1 VIPPE
6 QLAGALERLDPR
18 ERELLALSLRR
29 RVPDEALARV
39 YDVVPQEVARRRAAA
54 IERLAD
60 ELGAKRGEDLGAV
73 LQALLDEGSWTVS
86 VERADDQELPEIDA
100 ERVLEEEA
108 ERAPQLKLASGGA
121 KPEVAEEP
129 SPSDDATPEVEGEPS
144 ASDEAR
150 PEAEAEPSELEPEV
164 PESEP
169 EPERETAAESER
181 AETGAESERAES
193 GPDPDAEPEQV
204 ASEAAEP
211 EPGATLHDDEPDS
224 APVVP
229 VSSEPVLEMLAAR
242 EGVRGPER
250 EAPGE
255 DEVRARKGPVVAAV
269 LSSFAAAVIG
279 GAAAFVGLSEWGDD
293 GGTSRAAEA
302 PNETMKHFVPQLGGP
317 FEAPFPTEPQPI
329 TCYSVASASGQTTLY
344 EKPGG
349 KVRIKLSPRTE
360 WGSPRILGVV
370 RRRGDWISVQAPE
383 LENGEVAWMEANRTR
398 LDCVRWSMHADL
410 SRRRLSVER
419 DGTTVRSFEIAVG
432 RTGNP
437 TPRGRFSVTDKLS
450 VTDPGS
456 PYGCCVLALTGHQT
470 RLPASWPG
478 GDRLA
483 VHATRELSSLGRAA
497 SLGCMRVTESQAR
510 WLIRTIPLGAPLYIR
525 V

>member
-39 YDVVPQEVARRRAAA
+39 YDVLPQEVARRRAAA

-86 VERADDQELPEIDA
+86 VERADEDELPEIDV

-121 KPEVAEEP
+121 RPDVAEEP
-129 SPSDDATPEVEGEPS
+129 APSAEARPEGEEEPPVPEPEVPEP
-144 ASDEAR
+144 E
-150 PEAEAEPSELEPEV
+150 PEAEAEPEPE
-164 PESEP
+164 EEEAEP
-169 EPERETAAESER
+169 EASTDGEAEPEDTGEAEPDG
-181 AETGAESERAES
+181 AETGQEH
-193 GPDPDAEPEQV
+193 P
-204 ASEAAEP
+204 
-211 EPGATLHDDEPDS
+211 
-224 APVVP
+224 PVVP

-242 EGVRGPER
+242 EGVRGPEE
-250 EAPGE
+250 EAPAGE
-255 DEVRARKGPVVAAV
+255 EVRARKGPVVAAV

-293 GGTSRAAEA
+293 DGGTSRAAQP

-317 FEAPFPTEPQPI
+317 FEAPFPTEEPQPI
-329 TCYSVASASGQTTLY
+329 TCYSIASPTGETTLY

-349 KVRIKLSPRTE
+349 KARIKLSPRTE

-383 LENGEVAWMEANRTR
+383 LGNGEVAWMEANRAS
-398 LDCVRWSMHADL
+398 LDCVRWSMHVDL

-419 DGTTVRSFEIAVG
+419 DGTTVRRFEIAVG
-432 RTGNP
+432 RKGNP
-437 TPRGRFSVTDKLS
+437 TPKGRFSVTDKLR

-483 VHATRELSSLGRAA
+483 IHATRELSSLGRAA
-497 SLGCMRVTESQAR
+497 SLGCMRVTSSQAR
-510 WLIRTIPLGAPLYIR
+510 WLIRTIPLGAPVYVR
-525 V
+525 T